1 MELQAYFSV
10 RVTDQLH
17 SRRQSSFFSFQN
29 RNIFFPL
36 EWTQNLQLSSH
47 RTSDAKTNLA
57 TKTSYNFLIVR
68 IRLQRQ
74 DQKRSDL
81 DEQLKEY
88 INEWRKQRS
97 KEEDELK
104 RLKEKQAKR
113 KVHHN

>member
-1 MELQAYFSV
+1 M
-10 RVTDQLH
+10 
-17 SRRQSSFFSFQN
+17 
-29 RNIFFPL
+29 
-36 EWTQNLQLSSH
+36 
-47 RTSDAKTNLA
+47 
-57 TKTSYNFLIVR
+57 
-68 IRLQRQ
+68 QRQ

-113 KVHHN
+113 KVRLLTVFLC